1 MRNREVRKMSE
12 RKKWLDLYP
21 ESVAKDL
28 EIPRK
33 SLPDMLSETVAK
45 YPDNKALSFFGRKI
59 TYRELQGGVSA
70 FAAALQSNG
79 VQKGDRVAIMLPNCP
94 QYVISYFGILSVGG
108 IVTQINPMLVEREL
122 DHILNDSGSETIIVL
137 DALYPKVKNVQEN
150 TKVKNVITVSLQP
163 SGQNFGSDFTFESF
177 IASASKSF
185 TPVNIDP
192 EHDVA
197 ILQYTGGT
205 TGRSKGAMLTHRNI
219 LANVLQ
225 SYEFFK
231 DEMKL
236 GQEKCL
242 TVIPLFHVFGMTS
255 CMNMTIYTGGES
267 VMLPRFDLEEVLN
280 TIKEEQPSIF
290 PGVPTMYVAITN
302 HPNAEQYGINSIRTC
317 NSGSAPMPVELMKEF
332 EGKTGSKILEGYGLS
347 EASPT
352 THCNPHFADRKPGS
366 VGIGMP
372 STDYKIVDLA
382 DGETEVPVGELGE
395 VIIKG
400 PQVMKGYWNM
410 PEETA
415 LTLKNGWLYT
425 GDIGRVD
432 AEGYLYIVDRKKD
445 MIIASGYNIY
455 PRDVEEVL
463 YEHPAVQEAVVIGVP
478 DPYRGETVKAVI
490 VQKAGKST
498 TEEEIIKYCKENM
511 AAYRVPA
518 IVEFRKELPKTA
530 VGKILR
536 RALRDEVKSTN

>member
-1 MRNREVRKMSE
+1 MS
-12 RKKWLDLYP
+12 KKSWLAHYP
-21 ESVAKDL
+21 GTVAKDL
-28 EIPRK
+28 EIPGK
-33 SLPDMLSETVAK
+33 SLPEMLRETTDR
-45 YPDNKALSFFGRKI
+45 YPDNNALSFYGRKL
-59 TYRELQGGVSA
+59 TYRELLGAATA
-70 FAAALQSNG
+70 FAAALQNSG

-94 QYVISYFGILSVGG
+94 QYVIAYYGILSAGG
-108 IVTQINPMLVEREL
+108 IVTQINPMLVEREM
-122 DHILNDSGSETIIVL
+122 DHILNDSGAETIIVF
-137 DALYPKVKNVQEN
+137 DALYPKLKNVQGN
-150 TKVKNVITVSLQP
+150 TKVKTVVAVSLQP
-163 SGQNFGSDFTFESF
+163 TGQSFGPDFTFESF
-177 IASASKSF
+177 IASASSPF
-185 TPVNIDP
+185 TPVGIEP

-219 LANVLQ
+219 FANVVQ

-231 DEMKL
+231 DEMKI
-236 GQEKCL
+236 GQEKFL

-255 CMNMTIYTGGES
+255 CMNLSIFTASQSI
-267 VMLPRFDLEEVLN
+267 MLPRFDLEEVLN
-280 TIKEEQPSIF
+280 TIKQEQPSIF

-302 HPNAEQYGINSIRTC
+302 HPNAEQYGISSIKTC
-317 NSGSAPMPVELMKEF
+317 NSGSAPMPVELLKEF

-352 THCNPHFADRKPGS
+352 THCNPHFAERKPGS
-366 VGIGMP
+366 VGIAMP
-372 STDYKIVDLA
+372 STDCKIVDLG
-382 DGETEVPVGELGE
+382 DGVTEVPEGGLGE

-415 LTLKNGWLYT
+415 MTLRDGWLYT
-425 GDIGRVD
+425 GDIGRMD
-432 AEGYLYIVDRKKD
+432 EDGYLYIVDRKKD
-445 MIIASGYNIY
+445 LIIASGYNIY

-463 YEHPAVQEAVVIGVP
+463 YEHPSVQEAVVIGVP

-490 VQKAGKST
+490 VLKAGKEA
-498 TEEEIIKYCKENM
+498 TEEEIILYCKENM

-518 IVEFRKELPKTA
+518 IVEFRSELPKTA

-536 RALRDEVKSTN
+536 RALREEVKSQ